1 MTKKLVKEGD
11 TMGDLWGGE
20 GSEGE
25 ILEGR
30 EKSFL

>member
-1 MTKKLVKEGD
+1 MTKKLVKEDD
-11 TMGDLWGGE
+11 TVGDLWGG
-20 GSEGE
+20 GGTEGE